1 MTTPLENYRLAEQ
14 YLDSGD
20 PRSAV
25 RLLEP
30 LVPDAD
36 VNSAAAGTDTALA
49 AGTDTALAAGT
60 GRENTATVAVRLL
73 LARAYFHTAQLRR
86 AEGQF
91 RKVLDLDPTD
101 HFAHFALGRTL
112 ERQTRPEE
120 ALRHYRIA
128 AAMTPSVE
136 YDAAVTRLSTTVG
149 GPA

>member
-1 MTTPLENYRLAEQ
+1 MMTALENYRLAEE

-30 LVPDAD
+30 LVSDDPKDGPAQ
-36 VNSAAAGTDTALA
+36 DTA
-49 AGTDTALAAGT
+49 TT
-60 GRENTATVAVRLL
+60 AVRLL

-86 AEGQF
+86 AEQQF
-91 RKVLDLDPTD
+91 RLVLDRDPTD

-112 ERQTRPEE
+112 ERQSRPDE

-136 YDAAVTRLSTTVG
+136 YDAAVTRLSSS
-149 GPA
+149 

>member
-1 MTTPLENYRLAEQ
+1 MDPTLTPVESFRMAEL
-14 YLDSGD
+14 YLDVGD

-30 LVPDAD
+30 LVTDAATQTTSTPSGST
-36 VNSAAAGTDTALA
+36 VTTSGGPTGSTAA
-49 AGTDTALAAGT
+49 
-60 GRENTATVAVRLL
+60 RLL

-86 AEGQF
+86 AEEQF
-91 RKVLDLDPTD
+91 RRVLDLDPTD

-136 YDAAVTRLSTTVG
+136 YEAAVTRLTSN
-149 GPA
+149 

>member
-1 MTTPLENYRLAEQ
+1 MTDMMTALENYRLAEE

-30 LVPDAD
+30 LVSDDPKDGPAQ
-36 VNSAAAGTDTALA
+36 DTA
-49 AGTDTALAAGT
+49 TT
-60 GRENTATVAVRLL
+60 AVRLL

-86 AEGQF
+86 AEQQF
-91 RKVLDLDPTD
+91 RLVLDRDPTD

-112 ERQTRPEE
+112 ERQSRPDE

-136 YDAAVTRLSTTVG
+136 YDAAVTRLSSS
-149 GPA
+149 

>member
-1 MTTPLENYRLAEQ
+1 MMTALENYRLAEE
-14 YLDSGD
+14 YLDGGD

-30 LVPDAD
+30 LVSDDPNDRPAQ
-36 VNSAAAGTDTALA
+36 G
-49 AGTDTALAAGT
+49 
-60 GRENTATVAVRLL
+60 TATTAVRLL

-86 AEGQF
+86 AEQQF
-91 RKVLDLDPTD
+91 RLVLDRDPTD

-112 ERQTRPEE
+112 ERQSRPDE

-136 YDAAVTRLSTTVG
+136 YDAAVTRLSSS
-149 GPA
+149 

>member
-1 MTTPLENYRLAEQ
+1 MMTALENYRLAEE

-30 LVPDAD
+30 LVSDDPKDRPAQ
-36 VNSAAAGTDTALA
+36 G
-49 AGTDTALAAGT
+49 
-60 GRENTATVAVRLL
+60 TATTAVRLL

-86 AEGQF
+86 AEQQF
-91 RKVLDLDPTD
+91 RLVLDRDPTD

-112 ERQTRPEE
+112 ERQSRPDE

-136 YDAAVTRLSTTVG
+136 YDAAVTRLSSS
-149 GPA
+149 

>member
-36 VNSAAAGTDTALA
+36 IDSAPAT
-49 AGTDTALAAGT
+49 GTDTALAAGT

>member
-1 MTTPLENYRLAEQ
+1 VTDTTTPLENYRLAEQ
-14 YLDSGD
+14 YLDGGD
-20 PRSAV
+20 PLSAV

-30 LVPDAD
+30 LVPD
-36 VNSAAAGTDTALA
+36 TDTDSAPA
-49 AGTDTALAAGT
+49 TGTGRENS
-60 GRENTATVAVRLL
+60 GRENTATAAVRLL

-136 YDAAVTRLSTTVG
+136 YDAAVTRLSTAVG